1 MEEKK
6 SILAYINSP
15 DDVKKLDNKE
25 LSPLCD
31 EIRKTLIETLS
42 KQGGHLASNLGTVEL
57 SVALHR
63 VFSTP
68 GDQIVWDVGHQSY
81 THKLLTGRKEKFYTI
96 RKKGGISGF
105 PNPKESVH
113 DAFLTGH
120 SSTSLA
126 AAFGLARAKAI
137 SGDDGHVIAVV
148 GDGAAS
154 GGMFY
159 EGLNNIG
166 HYHDRLI
173 VILNDNKISIS
184 KNIGGVAKYL
194 SEIRV
199 RPKYF
204 KAKDSIERYISKI
217 PLIGK
222 WLRRKI
228 SSSKSMLKY
237 ALFHNTWFEEF
248 GFTYLGPVDG
258 HDVKTLCEVL
268 KRAKSLNRPVFIH
281 IETVKGKGY
290 KFAEENPGAYHGVKP
305 FDPEIGNKV
314 NKTSDGFSE
323 AFGKLLAELG
333 REDKKICAISPAMK
347 YATGLD
353 KFAAEFPRRFLDVGI
368 AEPLAITTAAGMA
381 KNGIIPVVAVYS
393 SFLQRAYDQVLHDA
407 AISNLHIVI
416 AIDRA
421 GIVGEDGE
429 THQGIFDV
437 AFLSTIPDVTIFSP
451 SNLEELSLCLK
462 RAIYDVSGVVAI
474 RYPKGTSALLPER
487 FELSDSEQTLY
498 CSDLN
503 NDKNRLIIT
512 YGRVYEQCAKSVELA
527 EKNGVGVDI
536 LKLVN
541 LSCNPDS
548 IELVSKYKNVLF
560 VEEGTERGSI
570 SEKFGNELLKS
581 GFSGKYRAHTLGNSF
596 IAHQSVS
603 EAFKEYKMDAESIYN
618 MIKE

>member
-6 SILAYINSP
+6 SILACVNSP
-15 DDVKKLDNKE
+15 DDVKKLNNDE
-25 LSPLCD
+25 LNQLCN
-31 EIRKTLIETLS
+31 EIRGFLIDTLS

-63 VFSTP
+63 IFSSP
-68 GDQIVWDVGHQSY
+68 EDQIVWDVGHQSY
-81 THKLLTGRKEKFYTI
+81 THKILTGRKDKFSTI
-96 RKKGGISGF
+96 RKKDGISGF
-105 PNPKESVH
+105 PNPSESVH

-137 SGDDGHVIAVV
+137 SGDRGHVVAVV

-194 SEIRV
+194 AEIRV
-199 RPKYF
+199 RPNYF
-204 KAKDSIERYISKI
+204 KIKDKIERFVSKI
-217 PLIGK
+217 PFIGK

-237 ALFHNTWFEEF
+237 AIFHNTWFEEF
-248 GFTYLGPVDG
+248 GFNYLGPVDG
-258 HDVKTLCEVL
+258 HDVKSLCEVL
-268 KRAKSLNRPVFIH
+268 ERAKYLNRPVFIH
-281 IETVKGKGY
+281 VETTKGKGY
-290 KFAEENPGAYHGVKP
+290 KYAEENPGAYHGVKP
-305 FDPEIGNKV
+305 FDPMLGNTV

-323 AFGKLLAELG
+323 AFGKLLLEHG
-333 REDKKICAISPAMK
+333 RKDNKICAISPAMK
-347 YATGLD
+347 YATGLNA
-353 KFAAEFPRRFLDVGI
+353 FAAEFPRRFLDVGI

-381 KNGIIPVVAVYS
+381 KNGLIPVVAIYS

-407 AISNLHIVI
+407 AISNHHIVI

-437 AFLSTIPDVTIFSP
+437 AFLSSIPNVSIYSP
-451 SNLEELSLCLK
+451 SNIDELSLCLDK
-462 RAIYDVSGVVAI
+462 AIYDETGVVAV
-474 RYPKGTSALLPER
+474 RYPKGAPTPLAER
-487 FELSDSEQTLY
+487 FALSDSEKTLY
-498 CSDLN
+498 QSPICAN
-503 NDKNRLIIT
+503 KNKLIIT
-512 YGRVYEQCAKSVELA
+512 YGRVYEQCAKSVEIA
-527 EKNGVGVDI
+527 EKNGFGVDI
-536 LKLVN
+536 LKLVH
-541 LSCNPDS
+541 LSLD
-548 IELVSKYKNVLF
+548 IKTLEFISKYNDVIF
-560 VEEGTERGSI
+560 IEECVDSGSI
-570 SEKFGNELLKS
+570 SQKLGCELLKL
-581 GFSGKYRAHTLGNSF
+581 GFPGKYRTHTLGDNF
-596 IAHQSVS
+596 IKHQSVT
-603 EAFKEYKMDAESIYN
+603 EAFKEYKMNAESIYN
-618 MIKE
+618 LIKD